1 MAEFCRGRRPRY
13 GCICYSGGGQV
24 HRLSAAVA
32 IGLCG
37 EPRHGR
43 PVATS
48 GELGIVLHGKRAKA
62 LWVKTIVPASLVYLI
77 SPVDFV
83 PDVIP
88 GLGQLDDLAIV
99 VIGVKLF
106 IELCP
111 PEIVREHMQE
121 LLGESNWRVEPDE
134 PTSPPAPQIID
145 APYEIK
151 KDE

>member
-1 MAEFCRGRRPRY
+1 MNDQSNQGR
-13 GCICYSGGGQV
+13 QTK
-24 HRLSAAVA
+24 
-32 IGLCG
+32 
-37 EPRHGR
+37 
-43 PVATS
+43 PVS
-48 GELGIVLHGKRAKA
+48 LGILADIVRQARLAWRLMFDPRVP
-62 LWVKTIVPASLVYLI
+62 LWVKMIVPASLVYVI

-88 GLGQLDDLAIV
+88 GLGQLDDLAVV

-121 LLGESNWRVEPDE
+121 LLGESNWRVEPNSST
-134 PTSPPAPQIID
+134 PSPAPNVVD

>member
-1 MAEFCRGRRPRY
+1 MNDSSNQGRQ
-13 GCICYSGGGQV
+13 IK
-24 HRLSAAVA
+24 
-32 IGLCG
+32 
-37 EPRHGR
+37 
-43 PVATS
+43 PVN
-48 GELGIVLHGKRAKA
+48 LGILTDIIRQARLAWRLMLDPRVP

-77 SPVDFV
+77 SPIDFI

-88 GLGQLDDLAIV
+88 GLGQLDDLAVI

-111 PEIVREHMQE
+111 TEIVREHMRE
-121 LLGESNWRVEPDE
+121 LLGETNWRVEPNA
-134 PTSPPAPQIID
+134 PASPPSPNIVD

>member
-1 MAEFCRGRRPRY
+1 MSDPSKQR
-13 GCICYSGGGQV
+13 QV
-24 HRLSAAVA
+24 AP
-32 IGLCG
+32 IN
-37 EPRHGR
+37 
-43 PVATS
+43 
-48 GELGIVLHGKRAKA
+48 LGIVTDLIRQVRLAWRLMLDSRVP

-88 GLGQLDDLAIV
+88 GLGQLDDLAVI

-111 PEIVREHMQE
+111 PAIVREHMQE
-121 LLGESNWRVEPDE
+121 LLGESNWQVEPNE
-134 PTSPPAPQIID
+134 PTAPPPPQIVD

-151 KDE
+151 KDDESSSHIVE

>member
-1 MAEFCRGRRPRY
+1 MSDPSKRRQIAP
-13 GCICYSGGGQV
+13 IN
-24 HRLSAAVA
+24 
-32 IGLCG
+32 
-37 EPRHGR
+37 
-43 PVATS
+43 
-48 GELGIVLHGKRAKA
+48 LGIVTDLIRQVRLAWRLVLDSRVP

-88 GLGQLDDLAIV
+88 GLGQLDDLAII

-121 LLGESNWRVEPDE
+121 LLGESNWRVEPNE
-134 PTSPPAPQIID
+134 PTSPSSPQIID

-151 KDE
+151 KDDESDSQVVK

>member
-1 MAEFCRGRRPRY
+1 MNDPSDQERRVKP
-13 GCICYSGGGQV
+13 
-24 HRLSAAVA
+24 LN
-32 IGLCG
+32 
-37 EPRHGR
+37 
-43 PVATS
+43 
-48 GELGIVLHGKRAKA
+48 LGILADVVRQARLAWRLLFDPRVP
-62 LWVKTIVPASLVYLI
+62 LWVKTIVPASLIYLI

-88 GLGQLDDLAIV
+88 GLGQLDDLAVV

-111 PEIVREHMQE
+111 PELVREHLQE
-121 LLGESNWRVEPDE
+121 LLGESGWRVEPN
-134 PTSPPAPQIID
+134 PPASPSIVD

>member
-1 MAEFCRGRRPRY
+1 MSDPSKQRQIAP
-13 GCICYSGGGQV
+13 IN
-24 HRLSAAVA
+24 
-32 IGLCG
+32 
-37 EPRHGR
+37 
-43 PVATS
+43 
-48 GELGIVLHGKRAKA
+48 LGILTDLIRQVRLAWRLMLDSRVP

-88 GLGQLDDLAIV
+88 VLGQLDDLAVI

-121 LLGESNWRVEPDE
+121 LLGESNWRVEPNE

-151 KDE
+151 KDDESGSHVVK

>member
-1 MAEFCRGRRPRY
+1 MNNSPNQGRQ
-13 GCICYSGGGQV
+13 I
-24 HRLSAAVA
+24 
-32 IGLCG
+32 
-37 EPRHGR
+37 R
-43 PVATS
+43 PVN
-48 GELGIVLHGKRAKA
+48 LGILADIVRQARLAWRLMFDPRVP
-62 LWVKTIVPASLVYLI
+62 LWLKTIVPASLVYLI
-77 SPVDFV
+77 SPIDFI

-88 GLGQLDDLAIV
+88 GLGQLDDLAVI

-121 LLGESNWRVEPDE
+121 LLGEANWRVEPNA
-134 PTSPPAPQIID
+134 PASPPSPNVVD